1 MDLSPTQVNKSLE
14 INFISQQINEDIL
27 DDWSTFYKTAMENF
41 LKIEVFF
48 FLETLMDLSL
58 NIVSFL
64 HFSLLFFDHLNNDTI
79 HNALFTKSYEFQ
91 QENKQTG

>member
-1 MDLSPTQVNKSLE
+1 
-14 INFISQQINEDIL
+14 
-27 DDWSTFYKTAMENF
+27 
-41 LKIEVFF
+41 
-48 FLETLMDLSL
+48 MDLSL
-58 NIVSFL
+58 IIVSFL

>member
-1 MDLSPTQVNKSLE
+1 MIGALSTKQPWKTFL
-14 INFISQQINEDIL
+14 NFP
-27 DDWSTFYKTAMENF
+27 
-41 LKIEVFF
+41 
-48 FLETLMDLSL
+48 ETLMDLSL
-58 NIVSFL
+58 IIVSFL